1 MRGDRKRGGGGVREG
16 TGAAAQGRVDLG
28 EDFLV
33 PETKEI
39 RAQRGTA
46 TCSKSHRNKESRLK
60 PDCLTPKSGL
70 LTLPCPL

>member
-1 MRGDRKRGGGGVREG
+1 MGDGKEGMGV
-16 TGAAAQGRVDLG
+16 AVQGLVDLG
-28 EDFLV
+28 EDFVV

-46 TCSKSHRNKESRLK
+46 TCSKSHSNKESRLK
-60 PDCLTPKSGL
+60 SVCLTPKSGL